1 MYRDSNRDRDD
12 NGVPDWQ
19 ENENYLDEAP
29 PGAPVGTGGC
39 LLSLLSLAT
48 AATVLG
54 RLARAC
60 RLPFARLPD
69 RPRRA
74 AVAAHLV
81 DVHRLA
87 HRPHGGSLP

>member
-19 ENENYLDEAP
+19 EDENYLDEAP
-29 PGAPVGTGGC
+29 PGAPVGAGGC

-54 RLARAC
+54 RLARAPAAY
-60 RLPFARLPD
+60 RSRVSRTD
-69 RPRRA
+69 R
-74 AVAAHLV
+74 VA
-81 DVHRLA
+81 
-87 HRPHGGSLP
+87 PQ